1 MRRWASLLP
10 LSMTGP
16 APHRKDSTGQT
27 NAGRGQIGSPEF
39 HLPGSA
45 VYVVVVIVDG
55 VVVVSVPW

>member
-1 MRRWASLLP
+1 MRRQALLLP

-16 APHRKDSTGQT
+16 APHQKDTTGRT
-27 NAGRGQIGSPEF
+27 DTGRGQIGSPEF

-55 VVVVSVPW
+55 AVVVSVPW